1 MARVAVAYNDD
12 LHLKPHLNEVER
24 IGEAEVSDTAAEVA
38 GVLGGDLV
46 PVGDDI
52 PAALR
57 RLATY
62 DVVFNLC
69 EGVLGHPRFEMNFAL
84 ALEMLGVPFT
94 GCDPLA
100 VALCIDKALVKRLL
114 VARGIPTPGGMA
126 VTHAGDVHHIPMFA
140 LRQESRSWIVKPSRE
155 DAGIGIDSGSI
166 VSSLEDLE
174 ARVRHVVEQYRQPAL
189 VEEFI
194 DGRELNQAVYC
205 GISLPPGEVVFSE
218 HLAPAERIVGWKAKW
233 ASGSREDLGTVN
245 RTPAEIDDSTRER
258 ITSIC
263 SDVVTTLGIEGY
275 CRFDLRQAQTGEL
288 FVVDVNPNPD
298 IGRGTGFRRALDA
311 AGISF
316 SEFLGTLIMAARE
329 RRKR

>member
-1 MARVAVAYNDD
+1 MARIAVAFNDD
-12 LHLKPHLNEVER
+12 LHLKPHLNDVER
-24 IGEAEVSDTAAEVA
+24 IGEAEVNDTAAEVA
-38 GVLGGDLV
+38 GILSGDLV

-69 EGVLGHPRFEMNFAL
+69 EGVLGNPRFEMNFAL

-100 VALCIDKALVKRLL
+100 VAICIDKALVKRLL
-114 VARGIPTPGGMA
+114 EARGIPTPAGTA
-126 VTHAGDVHHIPMFA
+126 VTHASDIRHIPMFA
-140 LRQESRSWIVKPSRE
+140 ARQESLTWIVKPSRE
-155 DAGIGIDSGSI
+155 DAGIGIDSSSV
-166 VSSLEDLE
+166 VSSSEELE
-174 ARVRHVVEQYRQPAL
+174 AKVRYVVERYHQPAL

-194 DGRELNQAVYC
+194 DGRELNQAIYG
-205 GISLPPGEVVFSE
+205 GIALPTGEVLFSDQ
-218 HLAPAERIVGWKAKW
+218 LAPAERIVGWKAKW
-233 ASGSREDLGTVN
+233 ASGSPEDLGTVN
-245 RTPAEIDDSTRER
+245 RTPAEIDDSTRAR
-258 ITSIC
+258 ILSIC
-263 SDVVTTLGIEGY
+263 TDVASTLSIDGY
-275 CRFDLRQAQTGEL
+275 CRFDLRQAKTGRL

-316 SEFLGTLIMAARE
+316 SEFLGTLIMAARK